1 MPIAAHAQDSAAN
14 QVKRLSTCHD
24 TVFKRFKDA
33 FEKHNPGQTV
43 EVDAS
48 LRLEFLKS
56 VISFKGGTN
65 YWIHAGAFVFVGIIY
80 EIFQKKIFEKSY
92 KVKPIKDHLEA
103 ADWDSRVKYL
113 KDRVV
118 QLDEQIGKI
127 QDEVNKYAKA
137 STADEKLA
145 LNTNQTELQ
154 RLEKIRRGVL
164 ADQQM
169 GEKYIES
176 FDQAIFKNET
186 AVNKWKLRSWDLK
199 FTTASFLVLMIL
211 LFGADFGPHFVG
223 ANDNNIPTD
232 LEDLYAAETVKEFED
247 LLSYDNQKVEE
258 LRQELL
264 YGCQKMLAIDLN
276 QWWEAG
282 GSITAGQILSELRD
296 VNVKNTKH
304 PLKVKVTPK
313 PQQIGSKNP

>member
-65 YWIHAGAFVFVGIIY
+65 YFIHAGAFVLAGLIY
-80 EIFQKKIFEKSY
+80 VIFEK
-92 KVKPIKDHLEA
+92 KVFEKSAKMKPIADHFEA
-103 ADWDSRVKYL
+103 ADWSARVQAL
-113 KDRVV
+113 KERVAE
-118 QLDEQIGKI
+118 LDGKI
-127 QDEVNKYAKA
+127 STLDDEVKKYASA
-137 STADEKLA
+137 STAEDKAA
-145 LNTNQTELQ
+145 LNKNQGELQ
-154 RLEKIRRGVL
+154 RLQKVREGVIKT
-164 ADQQM
+164 QQR
-169 GEKYIES
+169 GEKFIES
-176 FDQAIFKNET
+176 FNDAVLKNEP

-199 FTTASFLVLMIL
+199 YTAAGFIVLMIL
-211 LFGADFGPHFVG
+211 LFGADMGPHFVG
-223 ANDNNIPTD
+223 ANENNIPTD
-232 LEDLYAAETVKEFED
+232 LEDLYGAETVKEFED
-247 LLSYDNQKVEE
+247 LLSYENPKVEE

-264 YGCQKMLAIDLN
+264 YGCQKMLAIDLD